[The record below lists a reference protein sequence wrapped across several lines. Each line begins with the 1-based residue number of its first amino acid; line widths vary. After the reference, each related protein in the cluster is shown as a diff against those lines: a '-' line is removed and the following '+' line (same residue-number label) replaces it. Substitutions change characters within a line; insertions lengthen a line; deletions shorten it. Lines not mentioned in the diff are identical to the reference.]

1 MEKKYQLLATDTCEI
16 ANTHTLYRVQ
26 ALRDFADVRAG
37 DLGGYVEEEANLS
50 HEGEIASRSRLPE
63 FPQSLAHPKAQR
75 KPISHRPPL
84 KKNALW

>member
-1 MEKKYQLLATDTCEI
+1 MEKKYQLLATGTCEI

-26 ALRDFADVRAG
+26 ALRDFADVRVG

-50 HEGEIASRSRLPE
+50 HEGEIASRSLPPGVASKPSP
-63 FPQSLAHPKAQR
+63 PQSTAQTNF
-75 KPISHRPPL
+75 PPPPL

>member
-1 MEKKYQLLATDTCEI
+1 MEKKYQLLATGTYEI

-63 FPQSLAHPKAQR
+63 SLKA
-75 KPISHRPPL
+75 
-84 KKNALW
+84 